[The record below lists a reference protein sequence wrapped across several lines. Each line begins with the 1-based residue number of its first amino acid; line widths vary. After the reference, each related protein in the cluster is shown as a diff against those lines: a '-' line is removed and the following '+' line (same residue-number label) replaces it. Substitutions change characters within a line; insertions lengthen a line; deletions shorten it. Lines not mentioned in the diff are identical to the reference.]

1 MKKVI
6 FAISML
12 AVAFG
17 FTACSN
23 EDEAVNNAKKG
34 KATVVAFTENE
45 TRTALSGD
53 DTEGYQVVW
62 SEGDKI
68 TIGTETFDIDEKSI
82 AGTTAKFTGNTL
94 AEDTYTALYGINEMV
109 WPSKQTYKEGNV
121 ANFPMYASATVD
133 TEGNISPL
141 SFKNLGGLLRLTVKV
156 KGESTRKIKSI
167 EIASSNK
174 MAGPFTI
181 KNDAASIVNQF
192 GTQVKSIVL
201 DCGSDG
207 VALSASGTD
216 FYIAMA
222 QNTTGYSDIK
232 ITLTDTKDNVC
243 VKKLSSDK
251 KLVITRSQ
259 ITKASFTVD
268 EKKFVPGITANS
280 PVGTVGLLNEVEGMV
295 VELNGTKVVI
305 ATKNLGATTIGEGAG
320 STDPEAASCYG
331 SYAMISQETPY
342 FTFTGIG
349 NLGWRMPT
357 KAELEALAAN
367 LKWSGDR
374 YGAIWNVTDAATL
387 FLPAAGFYNNNVD
400 KNSGEVYGYIN
411 VGTQGLYAC
420 QKERTSSFYNAL
432 SFNAEEISVW
442 NIMGTTSTILNPN
455 LGLLHNCTIRP
466 FHDMPTE

>member
-1 MKKVI
+1 
-6 FAISML
+6 ML

-23 EDEAVNNAKKG
+23 EDEAVNSAKKG

-53 DTEGYQVVW
+53 DTKGYQVVW

-68 TIGTETFDIDEKSI
+68 TIGTEAFTIDDEY
-82 AGTTAKFTGNTL
+82 AGSTTAKFSGNEL

-133 TEGNISPL
+133 SEGNISPL
-141 SFKNLGGLLRLTVKV
+141 SFKNLGGLLRLTVT
-156 KGESTRKIKSI
+156 GESTRKIKSI

-174 MAGPFTI
+174 MAGAFEI
-181 KNDAASIVNQF
+181 RNDAASFTKKFGNQM
-192 GTQVKSIVL
+192 TSIVL
-201 DCGSDG
+201 DCGSTG
-207 VALSASGTD
+207 VALSDKGTD

-222 QNTTGYSDIK
+222 QNTTGYTDIK

-280 PVGTVGLLNEVEGMV
+280 PVGTVGMLNEVEGIV

-305 ATKNLGATTIGEGAG
+305 ATKNLGATTIDGGAG
-320 STDPEAASCYG
+320 STVPEAASCYG
-331 SYAMISQETPY
+331 SYAMISQESPY
-342 FTFTGIG
+342 FTLAGIG

-367 LKWSGDR
+367 LEWSGDR
-374 YGAIWNVTDAATL
+374 HGAIWKVTDAATL
-387 FLPAAGFYNNNVD
+387 FLPAAGFFNNNVD
-400 KNSGEVYGYIN
+400 KNTGEVYGYIN

-420 QKERTSSFYNAL
+420 KKEKTSSFYNAL
-432 SFNAEEISVW
+432 SFDAEEISVW
-442 NIMGTTSTILNPN
+442 NLMGTTSTILNQN

>member
-1 MKKVI
+1 MKKVF

-17 FTACSN
+17 FTACSS
-23 EDEAVNNAKKG
+23 EDDTVSNAKKG
-34 KATVVAFTENE
+34 KATVVAFTEPGA
-45 TRTALSGD
+45 TRTALRGD

-62 SEGDKI
+62 SEGDQI
-68 TIGTETFDIDEKSI
+68 TIDTEKFTIDDEF
-82 AGTTAKFTGNTL
+82 ADNTTAKFTGT
-94 AEDTYTALYGINEMV
+94 APAAGTYTALYGIDEMV
-109 WPSKQTYKEGNV
+109 WPAKQTYKEGNV

-133 TEGNISPL
+133 SEGNISPL
-141 SFKNLGGLLRLTVKV
+141 SFKNLGGLLRLTVM
-156 KGESTRKIKSI
+156 GESTRKIKSI

-181 KNDAASIVNQF
+181 KNDAASFANKLGNQM
-192 GTQVKSIVL
+192 TSIVL
-201 DCGSDG
+201 DCGSTG
-207 VALSASGTD
+207 VALSDKGTD

-222 QNTTGYSDIK
+222 QNTTGYTDIK

-280 PVGTVGLLNEVEGMV
+280 PVGTVGMLNEVEGIV
-295 VELNGTKVVI
+295 VELNGTNVVV
-305 ATKNLGATTIGEGAG
+305 ATKNIGATTIDGDAG

-331 SYAMISQETPY
+331 VYAMISQESGA

-367 LKWSGDR
+367 LEWSGDR
-374 YGAIWNVTDAATL
+374 HGAIWKVTDAATL
-387 FLPAAGFYNNNVD
+387 FLPAAGYYNNNVD
-400 KNSGEVYGYIN
+400 KNTGEVYGYIN
-411 VGTQGLYAC
+411 VGNQGLYAC
-420 QKERTSSFYNAL
+420 KKERTSSFYNAL
-432 SFNAEEISVW
+432 SFNAEEIKVW
-442 NIMGTTSTILNPN
+442 DLMGTTSTILNPN

>member
-1 MKKVI
+1 MKKV
-6 FAISML
+6 FLAISML

-23 EDEAVNNAKKG
+23 EDEAVNSAKKG

-53 DTEGYQVVW
+53 DTKGYQVVW

-68 TIGTETFDIDEKSI
+68 TIGTEAFTIDDEY
-82 AGTTAKFTGNTL
+82 AGSTTAKFSGNEL

-133 TEGNISPL
+133 SEGNISPL
-141 SFKNLGGLLRLTVKV
+141 SFKNLGGLLRLTVT
-156 KGESTRKIKSI
+156 GESTRKIKSI

-174 MAGPFTI
+174 MAGAFEI
-181 KNDAASIVNQF
+181 RNDAASFTKKFGNQM
-192 GTQVKSIVL
+192 TSIVL
-201 DCGSDG
+201 DCGSTG
-207 VALSASGTD
+207 VALSDKGTD

-222 QNTTGYSDIK
+222 QNTTGYTDIK

-280 PVGTVGLLNEVEGMV
+280 PVGTVGMLNEVEGIV

-305 ATKNLGATTIGEGAG
+305 ATKNLGATTIDGGAG
-320 STDPEAASCYG
+320 STVPEAASCYG
-331 SYAMISQETPY
+331 SYAMISQESPY
-342 FTFTGIG
+342 FTLAGIG

-367 LKWSGDR
+367 LEWSGDR
-374 YGAIWNVTDAATL
+374 HGAIWKVTDAATL
-387 FLPAAGFYNNNVD
+387 FLPAAGFFNNNVD
-400 KNSGEVYGYIN
+400 KNTGEVYGYIN

-420 QKERTSSFYNAL
+420 KKEKTSSFYNAL
-432 SFNAEEISVW
+432 SFDAEEISVW
-442 NIMGTTSTILNPN
+442 NLMGTTSTILNQN

>member
-1 MKKVI
+1 MIMKKV
-6 FAISML
+6 FLAISML

-121 ANFPMYASATVD
+121 DNFPMYASATVD
-133 TEGNISPL
+133 AEGNISPL
-141 SFKNLGGLLRLTVKV
+141 SFKNLGGLLRLTVT
-156 KGESTRKIKSI
+156 GESTRKIKSI

-174 MAGPFTI
+174 MAGAFEI
-181 KNDAASIVNQF
+181 RNDAASFTKKFGNQM
-192 GTQVKSIVL
+192 TSIVL
-201 DCGSDG
+201 DCGSTG
-207 VALSASGTD
+207 VALSDKGTD

-222 QNTTGYSDIK
+222 QNTTGYTDIK

-280 PVGTVGLLNEVEGMV
+280 PVGTVGMLNEVEGIV
-295 VELNGTKVVI
+295 VELNGTKVVV
-305 ATKNLGATTIGEGAG
+305 ATKNIGATTIDGDAG

-331 SYAMISQETPY
+331 VYAKISQETGA

-357 KAELEALAAN
+357 KAELEALAEN
-367 LKWSGDR
+367 LEWSGDR
-374 YGAIWNVTDAATL
+374 HGAIWNVTDAATL

-400 KNSGEVYGYIN
+400 ENTGEVYGYIN

-420 QKERTSSFYNAL
+420 KKESTSSFYNAL
-432 SFNAEEISVW
+432 SFDAEEISVW

-455 LGLLHNCTIRP
+455 LGLLHSCTIRP

>member
-1 MKKVI
+1 
-6 FAISML
+6 ML

-23 EDEAVNNAKKG
+23 EDEAVNSAKKG

-45 TRTALSGD
+45 TRTALSGS

-68 TIGTETFDIDEKSI
+68 TIGTETFTIDEKSI
-82 AGTTAKFTGNTL
+82 AGTTAKFTGNKL
-94 AEDTYTALYGINEMV
+94 DEDTYTALYGINEMV

-133 TEGNISPL
+133 AEGNISPL
-141 SFKNLGGLLRLTVKV
+141 SFKNLGGLLRLTV

-181 KNDAASIVNQF
+181 KNDAASFANKLGNQM
-192 GTQVKSIVL
+192 TSIVL
-201 DCGSDG
+201 DCGSTG
-207 VALSASGTD
+207 VALSDKGTD

-222 QNTTGYSDIK
+222 QNTTGYTDIK

-268 EKKFVPGITANS
+268 EKKFVPGITVNS
-280 PVGTVGLLNEVEGMV
+280 PVGTVGMLNEVEGIV
-295 VELNGTKVVI
+295 VELNGTKVVV
-305 ATKNLGATTIGEGAG
+305 ATKNIGATTIDGDAG

-331 SYAMISQETPY
+331 AYAMISQESSY

-367 LKWSGDR
+367 LEWSGDR
-374 YGAIWNVTDAATL
+374 HGAIWKVTDAATL

-400 KNSGEVYGYIN
+400 KNTGEVYGYIN

-420 QKERTSSFYNAL
+420 KKERTASLYNAL
-432 SFNAEEISVW
+432 SFDAEEIEVW
-442 NIMGTTSTILNPN
+442 GIMGTTSTILNPN
-455 LGLLHNCTIRP
+455 AGLLHNCTIRP

>member
-1 MKKVI
+1 MIMKKV
-6 FAISML
+6 FLAISML

-45 TRTALSGD
+45 TRTALSGS

-68 TIGTETFDIDEKSI
+68 TIGTEVFTIDDKY
-82 AGTTAKFTGNTL
+82 AGSTTAKFSGTAP
-94 AEDTYTALYGINEMV
+94 AEATYNALYGIDELV

-121 ANFPMYASATVD
+121 TNFPMYASATVD
-133 TEGNISPL
+133 VEGNISPL
-141 SFKNLGGLLRLTVKV
+141 SFKNLGGLLRLTV

-181 KNDAASIVNQF
+181 KNDAASFANKLGNQM
-192 GTQVKSIVL
+192 TSIVL
-201 DCGSDG
+201 DCGSTG
-207 VALSASGTD
+207 VALSDKGTD

-222 QNTTGYSDIK
+222 QNTTGYTDIK

-280 PVGTVGLLNEVEGMV
+280 PVGTVGMLNEVEGIV
-295 VELNGTKVVI
+295 VELNGTKVVV
-305 ATKNLGATTIGEGAG
+305 ATKNIGATTIDGGAG

-331 SYAMISQETPY
+331 VYAMISQETGA

-367 LKWSGDR
+367 LEWSGDR
-374 YGAIWNVTDAATL
+374 HGAIWKVTDAATL
-387 FLPAAGFYNNNVD
+387 FLPAAGYYNNNVD
-400 KNSGEVYGYIN
+400 KNTGEVYGYIN

-420 QKERTSSFYNAL
+420 KKEKTSSFYNAL
-432 SFNAEEISVW
+432 SFDAEEISVW
-442 NIMGTTSTILNPN
+442 NIMGATSTILNPN
-455 LGLLHNCTIRP
+455 AGLLHNCTIRP